1 MGIAFQ
7 GSGRCGHCHV
17 DGEKLQTDW
26 RPWPPGCSSSCSK
39 SGNSIAKCE
48 QNCTQIHLFILF
60 QAKMCVCVCVG
71 MKANIKIMNKVRWA
85 NLFYIN
91 SWMFV
96 TTINIVDMFF
106 NFLLSVSTYVWVIL
120 YMHVQKWLNISFGY
134 TDSYWRLS
142 VFQFRI
148 WSTNFTK
155 FVLRL

>member
-1 MGIAFQ
+1 MWMERNYKRIG
-7 GSGRCGHCHV
+7 GRGRRV
-17 DGEKLQTDW
+17 AAAVAARAAIRL
-26 RPWPPGCSSSCSK
+26 PSASK
-39 SGNSIAKCE
+39 TARKSIY
-48 QNCTQIHLFILF
+48 LFYSK
-60 QAKMCVCVCVG
+60 QKCVCVCVG